1 MKKLWTK
8 ILIICT
14 SISFVV
20 LVGLLFSF
28 INVLKNI

>member
-1 MKKLWTK
+1 MKKIWMK
-8 ILIICT
+8 ILIVCT

-28 INVLKNI
+28 INVLKSI